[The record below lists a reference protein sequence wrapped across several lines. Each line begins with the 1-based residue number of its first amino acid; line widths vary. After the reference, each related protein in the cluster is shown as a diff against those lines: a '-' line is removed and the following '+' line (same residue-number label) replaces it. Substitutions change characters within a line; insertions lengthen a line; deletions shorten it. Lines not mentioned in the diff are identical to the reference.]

1 MGLAILL
8 YFVVLVRT
16 LASSAARD
24 REPFTVPLSE
34 TYHNENIPAVR
45 NFAPWIAAAVLL
57 VVVACYP
64 PIHDI
69 VKSNFQPAPGY
80 HPDSPVSIEKMP

>member
-16 LASSAARD
+16 LASSAVTEG
-24 REPFTVPLSE
+24 EPFTVPLSE
-34 TYHNENIPAVR
+34 VYHNENIPAVR
-45 NFAPWIAAAVLL
+45 NFAPWVAAALLL
-57 VVVACYP
+57 VVAAYYP

-69 VKSNFQPAPGY
+69 VKSNFQVAPGY